1 MRDKGSEMREK
12 EERHRDFLRSS
23 GHCWWWCHLG
33 VVSIMV
39 VHTEIDHSWAQYPT
53 ARRERKHLRV
63 GVQERIWDEREDFE
77 MISYL
82 GWILGCLWAV
92 LLHFSM
98 WRSLQSHLSL
108 ISSSLLTNWMVVY
121 GVKVVILTDW
131 MVFLRLYCCVVFG
144 FGVGFMC
151 LFPKKILG
159 LFKEIS
165 VIGWILNL
173 GFSRFARESL
183 MLSSC

>member
-53 ARRERKHLRV
+53 ARRERKHLRE
-63 GVQERIWDEREDFE
+63 GIQERIWDEREDFE

-82 GWILGCLWAV
+82 GWFLGCVWAV

-98 WRSLQSHLSL
+98 WRSLQSQLSL
-108 ISSSLLTNWMVVY
+108 ISSSPHKLNCGLWSDGCDTH
-121 GVKVVILTDW
+121 
-131 MVFLRLYCCVVFG
+131 RLNGVFG
-144 FGVGFMC
+144 FVLLYGVWIWCWIYVFVSQENFGF
-151 LFPKKILG
+151 IQR
-159 LFKEIS
+159 
-165 VIGWILNL
+165 N
-173 GFSRFARESL
+173 FSDWL
-183 MLSSC
+183 DT

>member
-53 ARRERKHLRV
+53 ARRERKHLRE
-63 GVQERIWDEREDFE
+63 GIQERIWDEREDFE

-82 GWILGCLWAV
+82 GWFLGCVWAV

-98 WRSLQSHLSL
+98 WRSLQSQLSL
-108 ISSSLLTNWMVVY
+108 ISSSPHKLNCGLWSDGCDTH
-121 GVKVVILTDW
+121 GW
-131 MVFLRLYCCVVFG
+131 MVFLGLYCCMVFG

-173 GFSRFARESL
+173 GFSRFARDSL